1 MSNENKSVF
10 RVIREKGVAKVAV
23 ALLAASLLAGI
34 AWPPGPG
41 APGLAYPPGPSAPAA
56 LAFPPGPGIAYPP
69 GPTAPAALAFP
80 PGPTA
85 PAKA

>member
-34 AWPPGPG
+34 AYPPGPSAPAFADVPLG
-41 APGLAYPPGPSAPAA
+41 PGLAYPPGPSAPAHA
-56 LAFPPGPGIAYPP
+56 
-69 GPTAPAALAFP
+69 
-80 PGPTA
+80 
-85 PAKA
+85 